1 MVLEGRDVGPVG
13 TKEAGG
19 QPLRFGGVYGPKEPI
34 VLTRKREEISGLWLT
49 KGQRLGRRLVR
60 SRWN

>member
-1 MVLEGRDVGPVG
+1 MWDLLAPRRQEGSHYD
-13 TKEAGG
+13 
-19 QPLRFGGVYGPKEPI
+19 FGGVYGPKEPI

-49 KGQRLGRRLVR
+49 KGQRLGRRVVR